1 LPFLFD
7 GPRCSRLRL
16 HSLWDMETAMK
27 YPNIDPVLIDL
38 GPLQIR
44 WYGLMYVIA
53 FLLAYTILIRVS
65 RAKKLNLTKQDIGDF
80 LTHAIIGVILGAR
93 LGYCIIYNGAYY
105 FQNPW
110 RVFAVWEGGM
120 SFHGGLAGILLA
132 GWLYTRRRRKSFWVL
147 ADLTALA
154 APLGLFFGRI
164 GNFINGELIGRVTD
178 SPLGMVF
185 PGAGSLPRHPSQL
198 YEAMS
203 EGILLFFILLLISR
217 KKGSSGVVLAAFFL
231 GYGCFRFF
239 IEFFREPDPQVG
251 FIFDYLTMGQILCLA
266 MIIVGSALLGLR
278 LKARPNTAAS

>member
-1 LPFLFD
+1 
-7 GPRCSRLRL
+7 
-16 HSLWDMETAMK
+16 MEAGMK
-27 YPNIDPVLIDL
+27 YPTIDPVLIDL

-65 RAKKLNLTKQDIGDF
+65 RAKRLDLTKQDIGDF
-80 LTHAIIGVILGAR
+80 LTYVIIGVILGAR

-105 FQNPW
+105 FHNPW
-110 RVFAVWEGGM
+110 KVFAVWEGGM
-120 SFHGGLAGILLA
+120 SFHGGLAGVLLA
-132 GWLYTRRRRKSFWVL
+132 GWLYTKRRRKSFWVL

-198 YEAMS
+198 YEALS

-217 KKGSSGVVLAAFFL
+217 KKMPSGVVLAAFFL
-231 GYGCFRFF
+231 GYGVFRFF

-266 MIIVGSALLGLR
+266 MIIAGSALLGLR
-278 LKARPNTAAS
+278 LKARLNPGVC